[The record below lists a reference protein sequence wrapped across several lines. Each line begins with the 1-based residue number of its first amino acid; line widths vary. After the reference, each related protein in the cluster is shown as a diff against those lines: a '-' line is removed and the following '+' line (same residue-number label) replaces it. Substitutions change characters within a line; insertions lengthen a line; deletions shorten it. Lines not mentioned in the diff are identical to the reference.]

1 MGFKLDEYER
11 TKSRLKNELLSLKRQ
26 SLFFLGISLILII
39 STVWLS
45 IRLKKANIEIEET
58 NRNLTVKNDSIR
70 RLKDSLAFMA
80 EELEGF
86 RNQVR
91 EEKTSFVLTSGM
103 AERIKIAGH
112 RAVSN
117 YDTTTKVFLGNLVY
131 IQDRPASK
139 LSSLLQQNLRKQGA
153 IVPGVETMKKNL
165 KFSNS
170 VRYFHSSDKQM
181 ADLLQAYIISIA
193 MDNHIAVDKKNIPVQ
208 LIPKFEKKVPPG
220 QFELWLDS
228 L

>member
-45 IRLKKANIEIEET
+45 IRLKKANIEIEKT

-193 MDNHIAVDKKNIPVQ
+193 RDNHIAVDKKNIPVQ

>member
-1 MGFKLDEYER
+1 M
-11 TKSRLKNELLSLKRQ
+11 LSLKRQ

-45 IRLKKANIEIEET
+45 IRLKKANIEIEKT

-193 MDNHIAVDKKNIPVQ
+193 RDNHIAVDKKNIPVQ